1 MVLTTEKA
9 AGITSA
15 AFSKNKESKMKV
27 LILRDTVADGKK
39 VSAGDVVEIN
49 NDTANTLISYGKA
62 EASDGKVS
70 EKKDRSVGLEKSEQ
84 PKVTKR
90 KGK

>member
-9 AGITSA
+9 VGVFSTAL
-15 AFSKNKESKMKV
+15 SKNKESKMKV

-39 VSAGDVVEIN
+39 VSAGDVVELH
-49 NDTANTLISYGKA
+49 NDTANILISYGKA
-62 EASDGKVS
+62 EVSEGKVS
-70 EKKDRSVGLEKSEQ
+70 EKKDRSVGLEKSEV
-84 PKVTKR
+84 KVKGR

>member
-9 AGITSA
+9 VGVFSTAL
-15 AFSKNKESKMKV
+15 SKNKENKMKV

-39 VSAGDVVEIN
+39 VSAGDVVELN
-49 NDTANTLISYGKA
+49 NDTANILISYGKA
-62 EASDGKVS
+62 EVSEGKVS
-70 EKKDRSVGLEKSEQ
+70 EKKDRSVGLEKSEV
-84 PKVTKR
+84 KVKRR

>member
-9 AGITSA
+9 VGVFSTAL
-15 AFSKNKESKMKV
+15 SKNKVSKMKV

-39 VSAGDVVEIN
+39 VSAGEVVELD
-49 NDTANTLISYGKA
+49 NDTANTLMSYGKE

-70 EKKDRSVGLEKSEQ
+70 EKKDRSVGLEKSEV
-84 PKVTKR
+84 KVKR
-90 KGK
+90 RKEK